1 MNEIFQAVQNAPVSP
16 IELNGID
23 SLVTTETCLYAQ
35 GDEVIYY
42 CYCFVVVVV
51 VVVVIIIIIISYC
64 LTFVCLQF
72 SSTEFIYALGGER
85 KKPMYAICTTPSLR
99 SFLNVAFKTVS
110 FVRFT
115 VPSFQGRLS
124 SGNPPFSER
133 TEKGSL
139 FRFPFN
145 RMLIVKK

>member
-42 CYCFVVVVV
+42 CCCFVVVVVVV
-51 VVVVIIIIIISYC
+51 VVVVIIIIMISYC

-72 SSTEFIYALGGER
+72 SSTEFICALGEEKKSLCMRYAAPHLSEVSSPLPLKQFQCLFHCSVFSR
-85 KKPMYAICTTPSLR
+85 KIVEQKPPFQREQKNVLR
-99 SFLNVAFKTVS
+99 SGFPL
-110 FVRFT
+110 
-115 VPSFQGRLS
+115 
-124 SGNPPFSER
+124 
-133 TEKGSL
+133 TEC
-139 FRFPFN
+139 
-145 RMLIVKK
+145 